1 MKTLHPTLDELTRI
15 GYGFE
20 AGQEHVEFCVEC
32 LETLRRLR
40 LERDGLVRARSVPA
54 LRGAVASFLSRVL
67 PNRAPR
73 TTADRSPSP

>member
-20 AGQEHVEFCVEC
+20 PSPEHVEFCVEC

-40 LERDGLVRARSVPA
+40 LERDGLAGARSVPA
-54 LRGAVASFLSRVL
+54 PRGAVASFLSRML
-67 PNRAPR
+67 PNR
-73 TTADRSPSP
+73 D